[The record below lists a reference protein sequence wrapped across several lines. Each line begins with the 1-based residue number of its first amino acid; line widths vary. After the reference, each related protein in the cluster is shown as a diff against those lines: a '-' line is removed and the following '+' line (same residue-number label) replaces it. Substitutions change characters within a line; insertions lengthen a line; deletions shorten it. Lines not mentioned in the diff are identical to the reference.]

1 MSVFSAILIGLA
13 MGVVFGFALE
23 KSRVFE
29 PGVIV
34 GQMQLRNFT
43 MLKIFLSAVATGLI
57 VLAALHGADLIKL
70 HPKATLLAA
79 DVVGGLLL
87 GAGIA
92 LAGACPGT
100 VFAQIGAGYR
110 DARLTLFGG
119 LAGALAFVYL
129 QPALAPMLKIGD
141 HGKLT
146 LDAVMDLPFSLV
158 ALVFAAILI
167 AGMVALENWRKWQDD
182 HGEHFDGATP
192 EVMGESRPNAVP
204 GRPLKPQQA

>member
-29 PGVIV
+29 PGAIV

-43 MLKIFLSAVATGLI
+43 MLKIFLSAVATGLV
-57 VLAALHGADLIKL
+57 VLAALHGGGLIKL

-87 GAGIA
+87 GGGIA

-110 DARLTLFGG
+110 DARLTLLGG
-119 LAGALAFVYL
+119 LAGALAFTYL
-129 QPALAPMLKIGD
+129 QPTLAPLLRIGD

-146 LDAVMDLPFSLV
+146 LDALMDLPFWLV

-167 AGMVALENWRKWQDD
+167 AGMILLENWRKWQDD
-182 HGEHFDGATP
+182 HGDHFDGVTP
-192 EVMGESRPNAVP
+192 ALIGTAASNSRRRA
-204 GRPLKPQQA
+204 PLKPQRA